1 MLKPYTRQQ
10 IQTNKIV
17 DNCMYCTKPLLYTIL
32 KDKDTLYSI
41 EEIQV
46 SSKDRYLLR
55 EVTGVD
61 NVCIIVYYDEDS
73 TNIHFIDEK
82 HGYSVVDNVK
92 LCRHLVGL
100 YDYVL
105 TFKDR
110 GYIIKTN
117 YESVK
122 ELRTKFDIKCKRKK
136 HA

>member
-1 MLKPYTRQQ
+1 MLKPYKRNKLITD
-10 IQTNKIV
+10 KIV

-41 EEIQV
+41 EEIPV

-55 EVTGVD
+55 EVTGVN
-61 NVCIIVYYDEDS
+61 NVCIIVYDDTY
-73 TNIHFIDEK
+73 IHFIDGK

-105 TFKDR
+105 TSKDR

-117 YESVK
+117 YESVR
-122 ELRTKFDIKCKRKK
+122 ELKTKFSIKCKRFI
-136 HA
+136 

>member
-1 MLKPYTRQQ
+1 MLKPYTRNKR
-10 IQTNKIV
+10 ITDKIV

-32 KDKDTLYSI
+32 KDKGTLYSI
-41 EEIQV
+41 KEIQV

-61 NVCIIVYYDEDS
+61 NVCIIVYYDEDD
-73 TNIHFIDEK
+73 TNIHFIDKK

-105 TFKDR
+105 TSKDR

-117 YESVK
+117 YESVR
-122 ELRTKFDIKCKRKK
+122 ELKTKFGIKYKR
-136 HA
+136 